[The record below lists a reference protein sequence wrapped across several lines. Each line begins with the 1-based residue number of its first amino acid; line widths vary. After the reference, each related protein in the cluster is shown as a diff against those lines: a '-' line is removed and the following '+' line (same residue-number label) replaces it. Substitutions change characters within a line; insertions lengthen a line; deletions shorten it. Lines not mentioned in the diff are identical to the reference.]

1 MSFRYRPLH
10 LQDISP
16 TSNGCR
22 RVDRG
27 ITWYRSGIG
36 CYIGPTSE
44 YWYRNDI
51 KWHIYP
57 GFVDVKVRYISDI
70 GWSISFSQR
79 NCGQS
84 WNIQFN
90 VFIYLFTYFY
100 KCPLDEYVAVGSV
113 DTRNSKTD
121 MILAMQHFLDVVI
134 TIEKQKCRSSGAMPM
149 VSTCLFCLHI
159 AKAEASSSV
168 TFSLSRALPLS
179 LETGQL
185 FICISQ
191 NKYPKLRNTA

>member
-27 ITWYRSGIG
+27 ITWYRSDIG

-57 GFVDVKVRYISDI
+57 GFVDVKVNYISDI
-70 GWSISFSQR
+70 GWPISFSQR

-84 WNIQFN
+84 WNIRLN
-90 VFIYLFTYFY
+90 IFIYLFIYFY
-100 KCPLDEYVAVGSV
+100 KCPLDEYVAIGSV
-113 DTRNSKTD
+113 DTKNNKKD
-121 MILAMQHFLDVVI
+121 MILAI
-134 TIEKQKCRSSGAMPM
+134 
-149 VSTCLFCLHI
+149 HI
-159 AKAEASSSV
+159 
-168 TFSLSRALPLS
+168 FSRRRDYDRETEMLQQWSRA
-179 LETGQL
+179 
-185 FICISQ
+185 
-191 NKYPKLRNTA
+191 